1 MELTVEQQKTIE
13 TFGGLNYPAD
23 KIAMILDVDREQFL
37 FKFNTPETDPSYQT
51 GNARY
56 HYDRGQLMAQAE
68 IDKANLRRAKDGN
81 QTSIAQYKKDVLQR
95 DVENAKLRTVYHQEE
110 SHLEALKLMIEK
122 GDTKSLTTLQ
132 VEFIDQIDYIRGLHL
147 RWRSKPF
154 IINAVRM
161 RWPNLSKIQVGKLYN
176 DTLNFFYLDNDVKI
190 EAWRNIYAEKLDN
203 LAALALEMNDGELS
217 RRCIADASEI
227 RGVNKELPPQIPPE
241 VLDRRPVFYT
251 IDITKLGIPK
261 IDRPDL
267 ASMIDNMDL
276 SREEKNRFKREA
288 MIEDV
293 PFELIIEDEKDQDNN

>member
-1 MELTVEQQKTIE
+1 MELNPEQQKTIE
-13 TFGGLNYPAD
+13 TFGGLNYPAE
-23 KIAMILDVDREQFL
+23 KIAMILDMDREQFL
-37 FKFNTPETDPSYQT
+37 VQFGTPDADPAYQT
-51 GNARY
+51 GNIRY

-95 DVENAKLRTVYHQEE
+95 DVENAKLRTVYQQEGD
-110 SHLEALKLMIEK
+110 HLEALKIMIEK
-122 GDTKSLTTLQ
+122 GDIKGLTTIQ

-154 IINAVRM
+154 IVNAVRM

-203 LAALALEMNDGELS
+203 LAALALDMNDGELS
-217 RRCIADASEI
+217 RRCIADAAGI
-227 RGVNKELPPQIPPE
+227 RGVNKEVPPQVPPE

-267 ASMIDNMDL
+267 ASLIDNLDL

-293 PFELIIEDEKDQDNN
+293 PFELIIDDEKDQDNN